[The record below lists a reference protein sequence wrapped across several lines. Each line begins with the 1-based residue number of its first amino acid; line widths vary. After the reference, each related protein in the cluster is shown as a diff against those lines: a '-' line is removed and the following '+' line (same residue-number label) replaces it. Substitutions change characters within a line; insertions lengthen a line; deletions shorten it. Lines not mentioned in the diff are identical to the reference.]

1 MLNDLLLQNEGIFA
15 LKFVSFV
22 KLESFF
28 LDQSIHQDYLM
39 NTSVMLATPTIQA
52 GFHAL
57 SDPWR
62 LQIIE
67 LLRSQELC
75 VCELMEKLEI
85 SQSKLS
91 FHLKI
96 LKEAGLVQTRQEGR
110 WIYYR
115 LNLAQFVLME
125 EYFANLRRYSS
136 ILPGRSC

>member
-1 MLNDLLLQNEGIFA
+1 
-15 LKFVSFV
+15 
-22 KLESFF
+22 
-28 LDQSIHQDYLM
+28 M
-39 NTSVMLATPTIQA
+39 NTPITIATPTIQA

-91 FHLKI
+91 CHLKI

-115 LNLAQFVLME
+115 LNLRQFLALE
-125 EYFANLRRYSS
+125 EYISTYRRYGSV
-136 ILPGRSC
+136 LPTRACSE

>member
-1 MLNDLLLQNEGIFA
+1 MRKYLLSSLFHSLSWNH
-15 LKFVSFV
+15 
-22 KLESFF
+22 SFF

-39 NTSVMLATPTIQA
+39 NTSVTLAPPTIQA